1 MDRGVWQAIYNPWG
15 LKESDMSEQLN
26 HNNRAREME
35 KVVRK
40 PCNTVL
46 QRLYKVP
53 GMFLFLE
60 KLRVGVCGPLRS
72 PWVTLRD
79 P

>member
-15 LKESDMSEQLN
+15 LKESDMGEQLK

-46 QRLYKVP
+46 QRLYTVP
-53 GMFLFLE
+53 GMFSL
-60 KLRVGVCGPLRS
+60 LREAKSWGLWTS
-72 PWVTLRD
+72 
-79 P
+79 